1 MRRDP
6 PTVDLVALKTALT
19 ALAGPKINCAA
30 AKAENVDAQLFPEER
45 GHLKRAAEQRRC
57 EFGTARVLA
66 RNVLSGM
73 GWVPQSLVPNEDR
86 SPRWPADV
94 VGSMTHSHGY
104 CAVAVARSDAVAG
117 IGLDLERA
125 VALREGME
133 LKVATERERQWL
145 RRCDTQR
152 RPWLA
157 ALLFSAKEAFY
168 KCQHPLTHTW
178 LDFQDVE
185 LSINLRTQSFC
196 ISHFS
201 DAVPDPTR
209 LRRVRGA
216 WRHVPDFIVTM
227 ASLD

>member
-6 PTVDLVALKTALT
+6 STVDLVALKAALA
-19 ALAGPKINCAA
+19 ALAGPRINCAA
-30 AKAENVDAQLFPEER
+30 AKAGKVDEQLFPEER
-45 GHLKRAAEQRRC
+45 AHLTRAAEQRRC

-66 RNVLSGM
+66 RTVLSGM
-73 GWVPQSLVPNEDR
+73 GVAAQSLVPNPDR

-94 VGSMTHSHGY
+94 VGSITHSHGY
-104 CAVAVARSDAVAG
+104 CAVAAAHADVVAG

-125 VALREGME
+125 VALRDGME
-133 LKVATERERQWL
+133 LKIATEQERQWL
-145 RRCDTQR
+145 GDCDTQR

-168 KCQHPLTHTW
+168 KCQHPLTRTW

-185 LSINLRTQSFC
+185 LSIDLRTESFC
-196 ISHFS
+196 ISRFS

-227 ASLD
+227 VSLD